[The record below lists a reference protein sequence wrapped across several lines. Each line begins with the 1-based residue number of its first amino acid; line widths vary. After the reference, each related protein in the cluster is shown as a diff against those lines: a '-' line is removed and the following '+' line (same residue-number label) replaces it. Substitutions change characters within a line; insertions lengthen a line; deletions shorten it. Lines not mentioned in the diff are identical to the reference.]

1 MPLEDPRDA
10 HSPLRALH
18 DAVRLAGIADTGPML
33 PFLSNIDDPAIL
45 ADLEREAR
53 RLLDRGRE
61 YATIGR
67 QAAPPGAPHRA

>member
-10 HSPLRALH
+10 HSPLRAPH

-33 PFLSNIDDPAIL
+33 PFPSNIEDPAIL

-61 YATIGR
+61 YATIGATSR
-67 QAAPPGAPHRA
+67 AAERAA